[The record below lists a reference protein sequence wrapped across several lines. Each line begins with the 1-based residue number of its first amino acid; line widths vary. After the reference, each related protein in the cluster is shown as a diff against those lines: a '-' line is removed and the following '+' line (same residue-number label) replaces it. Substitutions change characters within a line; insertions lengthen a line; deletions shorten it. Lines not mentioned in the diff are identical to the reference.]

1 MRVDLKE
8 VKGLRI
14 GRELGFDFS
23 IDLEIMR

>member
-1 MRVDLKE
+1 MRVDLKG

-14 GRELGFDFS
+14 ERELGFDFS